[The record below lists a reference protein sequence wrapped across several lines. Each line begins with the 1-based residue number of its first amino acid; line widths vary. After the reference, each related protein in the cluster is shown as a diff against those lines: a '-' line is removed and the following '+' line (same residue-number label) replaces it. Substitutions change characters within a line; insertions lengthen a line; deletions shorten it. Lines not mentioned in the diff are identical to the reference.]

1 MKENAFYDR
10 GMCNVMGVLNVTPDS
25 FFDGGEYKTLDL
37 AVERAIEM
45 VEEGAKIIDIGG
57 ESTRPGSEGVS
68 TEEELQRVI
77 PVIEAVREQCEVNI
91 SIDTKKVEVAKKA
104 IDVGAKMV
112 NDVTGLANSDMVKLV
127 ADRGV
132 CVVIMHMQG
141 TPANMQEN
149 PQYDDVVNDIRKW
162 LEIRVNNAVNNG
174 IDKTKILIDPGIG
187 FGKTLEHNLEI
198 LKRIKEFRGIAG
210 GVVLGASRKSFIEH
224 LTGAK
229 PEERLGGSLSAAVVG
244 ALSGIDIVR
253 VHDVKETKQAIDLV
267 NALM

>member
-1 MKENAFYDR
+1 MNENVFYDKET
-10 GMCNVMGVLNVTPDS
+10 CNIMGILNVTPDS
-25 FFDGGEYKTLDL
+25 FFDGGEYETKES

-45 VEEGAKIIDIGG
+45 VKEGAKIIDIGG

-68 TEEELQRVI
+68 SEEELQRVI
-77 PVIEAVREQCEVNI
+77 PVIKAIREQCKVNI
-91 SIDTKKVEVAKKA
+91 SIDTKKVEIARKA
-104 IDVGAKMV
+104 IEVGAKMV
-112 NDVTGLANSDMVKLV
+112 NDVAGLADSDMIKLV
-127 ADRGV
+127 ADSGV
-132 CVVIMHMQG
+132 HVVIMHMQG

-162 LEIRVNNAVNNG
+162 LENRVENAVNNG
-174 IDKTKILIDPGIG
+174 VDKTKILIDPGIG

-198 LKRIKEFRGIAG
+198 LKRIKEFRGISG

-224 LTGAK
+224 LTGAR

-244 ALSGIDIVR
+244 ALSGVDIVR